1 MDYFINNIMYIA
13 LIVTFLMSLV
23 VFRKYLFIPNWYNK
37 IIDSASEYKKISND
51 ELAIT
56 LLAYERLTVFLERLE
71 PIGMFNRLDLH
82 NLDKDV
88 ARSMLIKNIVI
99 EYEYNVSQQ
108 VYVSDNIWEM
118 ITVVKNNKLIG
129 RGANDMKASIACFV
143 AAVSRFK
150 NQNKNFKGSISL
162 LITGDEEGIAIN
174 GTKRVVKYLKRRK
187 EKINFCVVG
196 EPTNPN
202 RLGEMIKIGRRG
214 SLTGRITVIGSQG
227 HVAYPHRA
235 NNPSN
240 TIIKILKRI
249 KDLKLDKG
257 TKNFQ
262 PSNLEV
268 TKINI
273 DNYADNIIPGSA
285 EAVFNIRFNDK
296 HSSGSLK
303 KKLNKIFKAITKAN
317 KSKFKVYYEVSAEAF
332 LTKPNKTTF
341 MIQNTIK
348 KITGIKPKLSTSGG
362 TSDARFIK
370 NIAPCLEFGLVGKT
384 MHKIDESVSVSD
396 LKKLTKIYENIL
408 VSYFK

>member
-1 MDYFINNIMYIA
+1 MQISELKLAKDLIRKPSITPKDAGAINLLAKNLRSIG
-13 LIVTFLMSLV
+13 F
-23 VFRKYLFIPNWYNK
+23 NCK
-37 IIDSASEYKKISND
+37 IINFKN
-51 ELAIT
+51 
-56 LLAYERLTVFLERLE
+56 
-71 PIGMFNRLDLH
+71 
-82 NLDKDV
+82 
-88 ARSMLIKNIVI
+88 IKNLYAKLGKSSPNFC
-99 EYEYNVSQQ
+99 YEGHT
-108 VYVSDNIWEM
+108 D
-118 ITVVKNNKLIG
+118 VVPPGNMNSWTTNPFKPVVRNNKLIG

-150 NQNKNFKGSISL
+150 NENKNFKGSISL
-162 LITGDEEGIAIN
+162 LITGDEEGIAVN
-174 GTKRVVKYLKRRK
+174 GTKRLIKYLKRKR
-187 EKINFCVVG
+187 EKINFCIVG

-202 RLGEMIKIGRRG
+202 KLGEMIKIGRRG
-214 SLTGRITVIGSQG
+214 SLTGRLTIIGSQG

-235 NNPSN
+235 NNPSS
-240 TIIKILKRI
+240 TLIKILKKI

-273 DNYADNIIPGSA
+273 DNHADNVIPGSA

-296 HSSGSLK
+296 HSSSSLK
-303 KKLNKIFKAITKAN
+303 SKLNKIFKAVTKAN
-317 KSKFKVYYEVSAEAF
+317 KSRFKISYEVSGEAF
-332 LTKPNKTTF
+332 LTKPNKTTY
-341 MIQNTIK
+341 MVQNIVK
-348 KITGIKPKLSTSGG
+348 KVTGLKPKLSTSGG